1 MRVVARLCPNASA
14 QPDVQRAESMLGN
27 EALYLLGTNHCS
39 LTATR
44 AKAFRRV
51 ALGTTLVKRPVDHS
65 TQAAL
70 RVSPSATRLAGPP
83 SSETDQCRSN

>member
-14 QPDVQRAESMLGN
+14 QPDVERAEILLGN
-27 EALYLLGTNHCS
+27 EALYLLGTILCP

-51 ALGTTLVKRPVDHS
+51 ALGTHDHNMMWI
-65 TQAAL
+65 TCAAVHCDPGGCL
-70 RVSPSATRLAGPP
+70 LS
-83 SSETDQCRSN
+83 